1 MPGQNLDLKLAIDA
15 HIHKTLLKSKKWTE
29 SGLLPEEM
37 KETVK
42 KPEGDSEQILA
53 RNNVTSRLWA
63 TKAVKDAMDGALD
76 SLYRA
81 AELENPAGKDSKQAV
96 KRHNETVEGAQDLK
110 VDIQEEESVTVEDDG
125 QEAQQ
130 IGDLEPAWDGFD
142 DDSNDTSKVED
153 EGEESGDE
161 DRSENENED
170 EDEDFSRYDGLIA
183 NSSDEDSFDED
194 TDELMSRTRTGAIS
208 TAPRT
213 TQSAVSRN
221 SMSVSLSPS
230 PSTSP
235 VPDAKPSKKAKVKA
249 KAPAKVQQPPTSGST
264 FLPTLMGGYWSGSEE
279 ATDDETFDAA
289 PPPRKNR
296 MGQQARRA
304 LAEKKFGSG
313 AKHIKEGKGKAISR
327 DKDWDPKRGARP
339 TGGTRDGRGRGRGR
353 EGGGGFERSTGEN
366 AVAVVPKA
374 RGMGKKDDA
383 GPLHPSWEARKIAKA
398 TQNTAKFQGK
408 KVVFD

>member
-1 MPGQNLDLKLAIDA
+1 
-15 HIHKTLLKSKKWTE
+15 
-29 SGLLPEEM
+29 M

-96 KRHNETVEGAQDLK
+96 KRQNEKVEEAQHPK

-235 VPDAKPSKKAKVKA
+235 VPDAKSSKKAKVKA

-339 TGGTRDGRGRGRGR
+339 TGGARDGRGRGRGR